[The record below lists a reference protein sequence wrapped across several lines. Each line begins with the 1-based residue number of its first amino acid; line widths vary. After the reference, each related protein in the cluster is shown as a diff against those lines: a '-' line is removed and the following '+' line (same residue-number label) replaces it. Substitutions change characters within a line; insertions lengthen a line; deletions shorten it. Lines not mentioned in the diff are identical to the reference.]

1 MRSEFKPFPCAIC
14 GEPVKLHGRPGRT
27 FEFRRAVILPIPADF
42 LIPTCVSCGEEHF
55 TEGVLRKLNSIL
67 REDFL
72 ARQSHHFRE
81 LVVSLME
88 RHDVS
93 QKDIERACAV
103 TASYLSHVLA
113 GNRMAS
119 TMLTRLLEAFV
130 ACPAEFERH
139 MADRP
144 WSSSQSTGVGP
155 AKPMN
160 FYPLAKPPEY
170 LKVADSV
177 QGPPV
182 SKKAPRPAK

>member
-1 MRSEFKPFPCAIC
+1 
-14 GEPVKLHGRPGRT
+14 
-27 FEFRRAVILPIPADF
+27 
-42 LIPTCVSCGEEHF
+42 
-55 TEGVLRKLNSIL
+55 LNSIL